1 MNLVDSSAWLEYFA
15 DTPLANHF
23 TAPLT
28 NPEALVVPTVVLYE
42 VLKVVERETGE
53 NAALQVRAV
62 MQKSIISTL
71 DADLAA
77 EAAGLSL
84 KHGLPMADAIILATA
99 NKHEA
104 TIWTLDAHF
113 KQLPGVKYFKK
124 QR

>member
-1 MNLVDSSAWLEYFA
+1 
-15 DTPLANHF
+15 
-23 TAPLT
+23 
-28 NPEALVVPTVVLYE
+28 
-42 VLKVVERETGE
+42 
-53 NAALQVRAV
+53 